1 MLRPAVTMKH
11 GDLKKMNK
19 SKLETL
25 VGAAVIGVALFF
37 TFFAYNGSNLKKI
50 DGYTVK
56 ARFNSVDGIGNG
68 SEVRIGGIKIGQV
81 SEMDLDPKTYE
92 AIVNIQLRED
102 VKLPEDSTAAIV
114 SASLLGGKYINIEPG
129 GMEELLGDGDEIS
142 FTQSS
147 VNFESLIGK
156 MVHSGGGV
164 EAGEA
169 GTEADSIPNTLD

>member
-1 MLRPAVTMKH
+1 
-11 GDLKKMNK
+11 MNK

-37 TFFAYNGSNLKKI
+37 SYFAFNSSNVKNI

-81 SEMDLDPKTYE
+81 SNMDLDAETYE
-92 AIVNIQLRED
+92 AIINIQLRD
-102 VKLPEDSTAAIV
+102 DIKLPEDSTAAIV
-114 SASLLGGKYINIEPG
+114 SASLLGGKYVNIEPG
-129 GMEELLGDGDEIS
+129 GMEDLLGDGDEIS

-156 MVHSGGGV
+156 IVHSGGGI
-164 EAGEA
+164 EAKE
-169 GTEADSIPNTLD
+169 DSAASTLE